1 MTTDTI
7 PDLPEVTENDVY
19 ITRAFDAP
27 REVVWN
33 FFTRPELLALW
44 FGPDTVHVDPA
55 TVVIELTVGGRW
67 DLDMVDNATGEHYP
81 MRSTVVVVTPPE
93 YLEVAAE
100 AVAGSGPQTEL
111 RLRIWFHDHGAK
123 TRLTIHQ
130 GPFTPEFRDMT
141 STGWQSSFVKVDA
154 LLASGVAR

>member
-1 MTTDTI
+1 MSNDTI
-7 PDLPEVTENDVY
+7 PDLPEVTDNDVY

-27 REVVWN
+27 REVVWG

-44 FGPDTVHVDPA
+44 FGPKEVHVDPA
-55 TVVIELTVGGRW
+55 TVVIELKVGGRW

-81 MRSTVVVVTPPE
+81 VRSTLVVVTPSE
-93 YLEVAAE
+93 YLEGAE
-100 AVAGSGPQTEL
+100 EVVRGSGPQAAT
-111 RLRIWFHDHGAK
+111 RLRIWFHDHGSK

-141 STGWQSSFVKVDA
+141 SVGWESSFVKVDE
-154 LLASGVAR
+154 LLASGVA